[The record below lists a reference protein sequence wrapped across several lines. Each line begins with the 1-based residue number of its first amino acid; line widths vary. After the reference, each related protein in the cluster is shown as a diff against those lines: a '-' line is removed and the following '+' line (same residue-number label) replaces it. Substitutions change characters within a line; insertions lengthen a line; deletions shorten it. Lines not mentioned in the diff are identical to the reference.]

1 MDEEKPY
8 HVPTADQHQ
17 PDDEAAVPDP
27 ADVVWDAWPEDA
39 ATMQVDVVAAAMDV
53 GGADLLNF
61 VAPRTTRLSRTS
73 CTWSNSGRWRR
84 RTGRCVA
91 SRSPAPPALE
101 DIFGAVGVAVHQ
113 QANNANRHLIGGSV
127 VETVTIRLEPR
138 KDALISARQAVLD
151 GGTSTPAVFAGTEEE
166 DAQYDGWYDCIAQDA
181 HRMEQLDDPEL

>member
-1 MDEEKPY
+1 
-8 HVPTADQHQ
+8 
-17 PDDEAAVPDP
+17 
-27 ADVVWDAWPEDA
+27 
-39 ATMQVDVVAAAMDV
+39 
-53 GGADLLNF
+53 
-61 VAPRTTRLSRTS
+61 
-73 CTWSNSGRWRR
+73 
-84 RTGRCVA
+84 VA